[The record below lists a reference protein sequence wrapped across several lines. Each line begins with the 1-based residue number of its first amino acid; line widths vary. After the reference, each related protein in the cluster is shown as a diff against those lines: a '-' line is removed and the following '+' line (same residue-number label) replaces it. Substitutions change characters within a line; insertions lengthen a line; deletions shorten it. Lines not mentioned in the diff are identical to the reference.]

1 MTKDILIY
9 KEYKEYE
16 VIDPVMR
23 SVSVSG
29 INGRVLYL
37 TNDNILKQI
46 DILDTDKFEEP
57 KKKDDIKQRKLRDI
71 NLSSKHPL

>member
-1 MTKDILIY
+1 LILEVIRFGESLILTKKLQNKYEERGVTKDILIY

-16 VIDPVMR
+16 VIDPLIR

-37 TNDNILKQI
+37 TNDNILK
-46 DILDTDKFEEP
+46 
-57 KKKDDIKQRKLRDI
+57 
-71 NLSSKHPL
+71 